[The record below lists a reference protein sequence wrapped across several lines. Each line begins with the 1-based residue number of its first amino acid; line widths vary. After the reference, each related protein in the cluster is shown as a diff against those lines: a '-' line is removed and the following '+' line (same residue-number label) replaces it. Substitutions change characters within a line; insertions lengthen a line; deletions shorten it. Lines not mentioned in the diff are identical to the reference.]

1 MLWVLAF
8 LTIIIVSLF
17 FFNKELIDGY
27 GVGGWLVII
36 FIIGPIFSWLHDNEI
51 LTEFLIIGYILL
63 WSWIF
68 WDIGRD

>member
-1 MLWVLAF
+1 MWALAF

-27 GVGGWLVII
+27 GVSGWLVII
-36 FIIGPIFSWLHDNEI
+36 FIIGPILTWLHDNEI

-68 WDIGRD
+68 WDLGRD